1 MGGRIQQ
8 RTYVIQFPRLENK
21 SVNAYILQF
30 TKNVLDTTR
39 EKRKKSSIDSIE
51 KQT

>member
-1 MGGRIQQ
+1 MQLRGGRIQQ

-30 TKNVLDTTR
+30 TENVLDTTR
-39 EKRKKSSIDSIE
+39 EKRKG
-51 KQT
+51 QALTV